1 MRAQKSKNTQEEI
14 LSYWQLIWHQFKR
27 HRLAVG
33 ATTVLIIFYGIAL
46 FCEFVAPYDPHH
58 RFSDRQYVP
67 PQRLHF
73 FDEEGRFHLRPFVYG
88 IKAEFNAKTWRY
100 TFVPVKDEKYS
111 LSLFVHG
118 DEYRL
123 WGLFK
128 MDLHLFGVEKG
139 GILFLLGTDNLSRD
153 LVSRI
158 IYASRISLTIGLIGV
173 FISLL
178 LGMTFGGISGLY
190 GGVAD
195 SVIQRVIEI
204 LICIPAIPLWMA
216 LSAALPRDWSP
227 VMIFFAL
234 IIILSLILWCNL
246 ARVVRGKFISL
257 REEDFILAARTY
269 GVSQWRII
277 FHHMVPNFMSY
288 ILVNVTLAI
297 PTMILAET
305 ALSFLGIGLHPPII
319 SWGVLL
325 QQAQNFQVVALYP
338 WLLIPG
344 IFVVIAVLC
353 FNFVGDGL
361 RDAADPYAKR

>member
-1 MRAQKSKNTQEEI
+1 MRRQKSKNAQEEI
-14 LSYWQLIWHQFKR
+14 LSYWQLIWRQFKK

-33 ATTVLIIFYGIAL
+33 ATIILIIFYFTAL

-73 FDEEGRFHLRPFVYG
+73 FDGEGRFHLRPFVYG
-88 IKAEFNAKTWRY
+88 IKDEFNPETWRH
-100 TFVPVKDEKYS
+100 TFSPVEEEKYS
-111 LSLFVHG
+111 LGLFVRG
-118 DEYRL
+118 DEYKL

-128 MDLHLFGVEKG
+128 TDLHLFGVEKG
-139 GILFLLGTDNLSRD
+139 GTLLLLGTDNLCRD
-153 LVSRI
+153 LLSRI

-173 FISLL
+173 FISLI
-178 LGMTFGGISGLY
+178 LGMIFGGISGLY
-190 GGVAD
+190 GGLAD
-195 SVIQRVIEI
+195 SVIQRVIEV

-227 VMIFFAL
+227 VTIFFAL

-269 GVSQWRII
+269 GASQGRII
-277 FHHMVPNFMSY
+277 FHHMIPNFMSY

-297 PTMILAET
+297 PAMILAET
-305 ALSFLGIGLHPPII
+305 ALSFLGIGLRPPVI

-325 QQAQNFQVVALYP
+325 QQAQNFQVVALYS

-344 IFVVIAVLC
+344 IFVIIAVLC

-361 RDAADPYAKR
+361 RDAADPYTKR